1 MSETEQP
8 QTPPE
13 DEPAERE
20 AQAEDPISPMRG
32 FKDLEDAEAQG
43 DESDGD

>member
-8 QTPPE
+8 QQPPE
-13 DEPAERE
+13 DEDERE

-32 FKDLEDAEAQG
+32 FDDPEEADADED
-43 DESDGD
+43 DED